1 MARRAAAGGIRG
13 LQAGA
18 TTVMAV
24 LNVTNDSFSDGGCY
38 NNHDQAVTACTHMLA
53 AGAHVVDIG
62 GQSTRPGAADVTTAE
77 EMQRVVPVVQAIRQ
91 RLGQDP
97 VLSID
102 TFRAAVAEAALEA
115 GADWINDVSGGDH
128 DPAMLPL
135 VARHRCPYVLM
146 HRRGDSRTMDTLA
159 HYQDVV
165 AEVEAELLVLVRK
178 ALAADV
184 QRSQLLL
191 DPGLGFA
198 KTTAHNLALL
208 DRLPR
213 LVRHGL
219 PLLVGPSRKRFIG
232 EILEQPDP
240 LQRHWGTAAA
250 VCKAIAGGAAVVR
263 VHDVAPMLQVA
274 RMADALWPH
283 PVVSVSGRHVAR

>member
-1 MARRAAAGGIRG
+1 MAEPGAPGSLRG
-13 LQAGA
+13 LQIGA

-24 LNVTNDSFSDGGCY
+24 LNVTDDSFSDGGSY
-38 NNHDQAVTACTHMLA
+38 NDTDRALAGCTRMLA

-62 GQSTRPGAADVTTAE
+62 GQSTRPGAVDVSMAE
-77 EMQRVVPVVQAIRQ
+77 EMQRVIPVVEAIRQ
-91 RLGQDP
+91 HLGPDP

-102 TFRAAVAEAALEA
+102 TFRAAVAEAALAA
-115 GADWINDVSGGDH
+115 GADWINDVSGGEH

-135 VARHRCPYVLM
+135 VARYRCPCVLM
-146 HRRGDSRTMDTLA
+146 HRRGNSRTMNALA
-159 HYQDVV
+159 HYRDVV
-165 AEVEAELLVLVRK
+165 SEVEAEMLEQVRK
-178 ALAADV
+178 ALAAGV
-184 QRSQLLL
+184 ERSQLLL

-208 DRLPR
+208 DQLPR
-213 LVRHGL
+213 LAHHGL

-240 LQRHWGTAAA
+240 LQRGWGTAAA

-263 VHDVAPMLQVA
+263 VHDVGPMLQVA
-274 RMADALWPH
+274 RMADVLWPQR
-283 PVVSVSGRHVAR
+283 PAGTCNDANS

>member
-1 MARRAAAGGIRG
+1 MVAEPSAPGAIRG
-13 LQAGA
+13 LQVGA

-24 LNVTNDSFSDGGCY
+24 LNVTDDSFSDGGAW
-38 NNHDQAVTACTHMLA
+38 NDTDRALTACTRMLA

-62 GQSTRPGAADVTTAE
+62 GQSTRPGAADISAAE
-77 EMQRVVPVVQAIRQ
+77 EMQRVVPVVQAIR
-91 RLGQDP
+91 RHLGSDP

-102 TFRAAVAEAALEA
+102 TFRAAVAEAALAA
-115 GADWINDVSGGDH
+115 GADWINDVSGGAH

-135 VARHRCPYVLM
+135 VARHGCPCVLM
-146 HRRGDSRTMDTLA
+146 HRRGDSRTMNALA
-159 HYQDVV
+159 HYRDVV

-178 ALAADV
+178 ALAAGV
-184 QRSQLLL
+184 KRSQLLL

-208 DRLPR
+208 TRLPR
-213 LVRHGL
+213 LTRHGL

-240 LQRHWGTAAA
+240 LQRSWGTAAA
-250 VCKAIAGGAAVVR
+250 VCRAIAGGAAVVR
-263 VHDVAPMLQVA
+263 VHDVGPMLQVA
-274 RMADALWPH
+274 RMADALWP
-283 PVVSVSGRHVAR
+283 R